1 MDASEVGTEL
11 DIEVGAALGAANRQP
26 VDIPLRLAADS
37 VIGARYRIAE
47 RVGTGAASEVYAA
60 LDLDSGQQV
69 AVKILR
75 EGAGPVLH
83 DRFLEETRIL
93 TGLVHPNLL
102 PLLDAGLDGDAPFLV
117 MPLVK
122 GTNLER
128 EAGPKPPEWVRRV
141 GAAVADA
148 LAYIH
153 ARGIVHRDIT
163 PGNILLDR
171 DEHVYLSDF
180 GIAKAW
186 DGPALTAEN
195 YVAGTAGYLAPEQ
208 AEGRGASSA
217 SDVYA
222 LGLVL
227 LEALTGVREYSGT
240 PFERAVAAA
249 TRSPRIPPA
258 LGATGA
264 SGRRWRRSGR
274 CCTATRRRRCPPGPA
289 CRCCAGRRRSRSRC
303 RSPSSSDWPVSGTAH
318 AVSHLCLLPG
328 EAGHIGLDRG
338 SAASDTTDDTTDD
351 TADDTAGDGE

>member
-1 MDASEVGTEL
+1 MDAREVGT
-11 DIEVGAALGAANRQP
+11 GFGSGSGTGSGTARRQH
-26 VDIPLRLAADS
+26 VDIPLRLTAGH
-37 VIGARYRIAE
+37 VVGGRYRIAE
-47 RVGTGAASEVYAA
+47 RVGAGAASEVYAA
-60 LDLDSGQQV
+60 LDLDSGQRV

-75 EGAGPVLH
+75 ENAGPVLR

-93 TGLVHPNLL
+93 SGLVHPHLL
-102 PLLDAGLDGDAPFLV
+102 PLLGAGIDGEGDGGVPFLV
-117 MPLVK
+117 MPLVD

-128 EAGPKPPEWVRRV
+128 EGGPKSPDWVRGV

-153 ARGIVHRDIT
+153 AKGIVHRDIT

-171 DEHVYLSDF
+171 DEHVYLTDF

-195 YVAGTAGYLAPEQ
+195 FVAGTAGYLAPEQ

-258 LGATGA
+258 LGAPWCTVLRRMTA
-264 SGRRWRRSGR
+264 RDRRERPAVDEVRALLHGRTPPPVPALPVVRR
-274 CCTATRRRRCPPGPA
+274 TAAVAVTLSLAERLGL
-289 CRCCAGRRRSRSRC
+289 AG
-303 RSPSSSDWPVSGTAH
+303 
-318 AVSHLCLLPG
+318 
-328 EAGHIGLDRG
+328 
-338 SAASDTTDDTTDD
+338 
-351 TADDTAGDGE
+351 

>member
-1 MDASEVGTEL
+1 MDANEL
-11 DIEVGAALGAANRQP
+11 G
-26 VDIPLRLAADS
+26 S
-37 VIGARYRIAE
+37 VVSSRYLIAE
-47 RVGTGAASEVYAA
+47 RVGGGAASEVYAA

-75 EGAGPVLH
+75 ESAGAVLR

-93 TGLVHPNLL
+93 SGLAHPNLL
-102 PLLDAGLDGDAPFLV
+102 PLLDAGFCGAGGGAGAGSGGADAGAPFLV
-117 MPLVK
+117 MPLVD

-128 EAGPKPPEWVRRV
+128 EAGPKSPEWVRAV

-171 DEHVYLSDF
+171 DEHVYLTDF

-195 YVAGTAGYLAPEQ
+195 FVAGTAGYLAPEQ

-258 LGATGA
+258 LGAPWCTVL
-264 SGRRWRRSGR
+264 RRMTARDRRKRPAVDEVRALLHGTTPPPLPAVR
-274 CCTATRRRRCPPGPA
+274 RTAPVAVTLSLAEQLGL
-289 CRCCAGRRRSRSRC
+289 AG
-303 RSPSSSDWPVSGTAH
+303 
-318 AVSHLCLLPG
+318 
-328 EAGHIGLDRG
+328 
-338 SAASDTTDDTTDD
+338 
-351 TADDTAGDGE
+351 